1 MYFWLRRNGSNVP
14 CYGRAGAEDYSDNST
29 FPFGEIATVTCQGP
43 TCSWV
48 SDTATKNF
56 GLKLTTDYDSN
67 QEEGFA
73 PLLIFA
79 VNSTSTEGGCYPTDC
94 WGFRLYSF
102 KIFEGDVIKRN
113 FVPCIESA
121 TGKAGLYDTV
131 EGKFYPNKGGT
142 AFNTP

>member
-1 MYFWLRRNGSNVP
+1 MYFWLRRDGSNVP
-14 CYGRAGAEDYSDNST
+14 SYGRAGDEGTLDKST

-48 SDTATKNF
+48 NDSGSKRNGMT
-56 GLKLTTDYDSN
+56 LTNCNAGQYD
-67 QEEGFA
+67 GFA
-73 PLLIFA
+73 PMLIFA
-79 VNSTSTEGGCYPTDC
+79 VNSTSAEGGCFPTDC

-102 KIFEGDVIKRN
+102 RIFEGAELKRD
-113 FVPCIESA
+113 FVPCVSA
-121 TGKAGLYDTV
+121 TEGAGLWDLV